1 MDSIN
6 STMLDDI
13 KEIQTIK
20 TVLEVLIILIALSS
34 LGSIWMQSF
43 VFYKNRLLFKCVV
56 SHFVLN
62 LITVDFFK
70 TLINVPIFF
79 ASLEVILG
87 KQATD
92 RNKDILCN
100 LNAYFVALFDTV
112 QLFSFAAISFE
123 RLRCIRTPML
133 AIQVRVKF
141 TLKLILAAWLA
152 ALISVTVLFLI
163 ITIITNF
170 ENVYLTNNKCFLD
183 YYHLYA
189 LNTTATDLNY
199 NQYQNIIFDAYNV
212 LVTSI
217 GLMIAVFF
225 YSKISFFLENR
236 RLEMETKYR
245 DTRSARLEGK
255 YIQKRIS
262 TFHLFYFQFRTK
274 HYNYCVREF

>member
-1 MDSIN
+1 MDPIN
-6 STMLDDI
+6 STMLGDI

-20 TVLEVLIILIALSS
+20 TVIEVLIILIALSS
-34 LGSIWMQSF
+34 LESIWLQSF

-70 TLINVPIFF
+70 TLINVPIFIV
-79 ASLEVILG
+79 SLEVILG
-87 KQATD
+87 KQVSMD
-92 RNKDILCN
+92 RNKDVLCN
-100 LNAYFVALFDTV
+100 LNTFFVAFFDTV

-152 ALISVTVLFLI
+152 ALISVIALFVI

-170 ENVYLTNNKCFLD
+170 ENFYLTNNKCFLD

-189 LNTTATDLNY
+189 LNTTVTDLKY

-225 YSKISFFLENR
+225 YSKISFFLESR
-236 RLEMETKYR
+236 RLEMGTKYR
-245 DTRSARLEGK
+245 DKRSDRLEGK
-255 YIQKRIS
+255 YIRMNQ
-262 TFHLFYFQFRTK
+262 YFSSILTILI
-274 HYNYCVREF
+274 